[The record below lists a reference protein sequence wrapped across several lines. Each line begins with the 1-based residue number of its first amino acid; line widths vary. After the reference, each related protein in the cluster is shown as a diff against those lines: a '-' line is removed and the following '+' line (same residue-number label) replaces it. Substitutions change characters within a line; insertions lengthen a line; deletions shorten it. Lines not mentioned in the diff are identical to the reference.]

1 MLQVCYALI
10 LVVEMLLGIYILHC
24 LYPNCRGESKWFR
37 KTWIIAGYI
46 VSGFLFVID
55 GVDSFISNLSILFF
69 ALLFSALYS
78 CFFEVKFLKAFL
90 IEVLFLISISFL
102 KIPVLILEGIIYVST
117 LAEINRGSRTLLEC
131 VWLTVLMII
140 IIFLIK
146 KKRIS
151 RYYKNAIQMLVSKE
165 TGLVLMVTGA
175 QWFLLSYGMR
185 LGRMGY
191 QTVDFIFSVIH
202 ILCIFFCVHYLIL
215 RIAYHEIK
223 LEKGLLDIS
232 QGLLQKQNEENHETY
247 QKNRSRLH
255 EYYRTLRYLYFC
267 ITEEKYE
274 EAKSFL
280 GKYLDEFDKEKW
292 EIWTGLPFLDF
303 LLNYKKQAMDKREM
317 AFRLELDVYEYP
329 FKDAE
334 LGILLGNLIDN
345 AIEAC
350 EKCVPGKREIY
361 LHIWNIKYNFI
372 VHMINSSSKSPELKE
387 MRFITDK
394 ADKNEHGMGVEQ
406 VKRIVEKYGG
416 DISFEYSGEH
426 FETKIIVPVMK
437 EEKEWTR
444 S

>member
-102 KIPVLILEGIIYVST
+102 KIPVLVLEGIIYVST
-117 LAEINRGSRTLLEC
+117 LAEINRVSRTLLEC

-151 RYYKNAIQMLVSKE
+151 GYYKNAIRMLVSKE

-191 QTVDFIFSVIH
+191 QTVDFIFSVVLIF
-202 ILCIFFCVHYLIL
+202 CIFFCLHYLVM
-215 RIAYHEIK
+215 RVAYKEVQ
-223 LEKGLLDIS
+223 LENGLLDIS
-232 QGLLQKQNEENHETY
+232 RRLLQKQNDENHKVY
-247 QKNRSRLH
+247 KKSSSRLH
-255 EYYRTLRYLYFC
+255 EYNHTLRYLYFC
-267 ITEEKYE
+267 ITEKRYDEARKFLSKYI
-274 EAKSFL
+274 
-280 GKYLDEFDKEKW
+280 DVFDQEKW

-303 LLNYKKQAMDKREM
+303 ILNYKKQAMDKQGI
-317 AFRLELDVYEYP
+317 AFKLELDIYEYP
-329 FKDAE
+329 FADAE
-334 LGILLGNLIDN
+334 LGILLGNLLDN

-361 LHIWNIKYNFI
+361 LRIWNIKYTFML
-372 VHMINSSSKSPELKE
+372 HLINSSSKCPELKE
-387 MRFITDK
+387 TRFVTDK
-394 ADKNEHGMGVEQ
+394 ADKNTHGLGVEQ

-437 EEKEWTR
+437 EEKE
-444 S
+444 